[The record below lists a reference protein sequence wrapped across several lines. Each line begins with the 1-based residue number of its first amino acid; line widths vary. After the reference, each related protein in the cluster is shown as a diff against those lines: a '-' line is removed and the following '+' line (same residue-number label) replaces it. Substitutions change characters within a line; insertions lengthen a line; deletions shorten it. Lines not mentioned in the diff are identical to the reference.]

1 MNEYLRRT
9 WAEVDLDAIRE
20 NYRKISGCVGSEC
33 RIMAIVKADGY
44 GHGAVQVSQ
53 ALREAGAQWFGVS
66 NLDEA
71 LQLRGAGITEPVLIL
86 GYTPPEEAERLA
98 RYNITQTVL
107 TEEYGF
113 RLSECAARSNV
124 VLPIHIKLDTGMAR
138 IGLSCLSNE
147 EITSATDGIERIYHL
162 PGLACEGIFTHFA
175 SADEQDDGGF
185 ARRQY
190 KLFCAISDELSSRGI
205 TFKLRHC
212 CNSAATL
219 HYPEMHMDMVR
230 PGIALYGLYPNEW
243 MRERVA
249 LKPAMELKSVVSMVK
264 SVPENVGVSYGQTFT
279 TQRESVLATV
289 PLGYADGYPRLLSSS
304 ADMLVCG
311 QRARIA
317 GRVCMDQC
325 VLDVTGIDG
334 VQSDSTVTVFG
345 GEISADELAKKAGTI
360 HYEIVCGIGKRVPR
374 VYINE

>member
-20 NYRKISGCVGSEC
+20 NYRKIADCVGSEC

-53 ALREAGAQWFGVS
+53 AMREAGAQWFGVS

-71 LQLRGAGITEPVLIL
+71 LQLRDAGITEPMLIL

-98 RYNITQTVL
+98 QYNITQTVL
-107 TEEYGF
+107 TEEYGCK
-113 RLSECAARSNV
+113 LSECAVKSNV
-124 VLPIHIKLDTGMAR
+124 TLPVHIKLDTGMAR
-138 IGLSCLSNE
+138 IGLSCLSANE
-147 EITSATDGIERIYHL
+147 ISSAADGIQRICHL
-162 PGLACEGIFTHFA
+162 PGFVCEGVFTHFA

-185 ARRQY
+185 ALHQY
-190 KLFCAISDELSSRGI
+190 KLFCAVLDELSTRGI

-212 CNSAATL
+212 CNSAAIL

-230 PGIALYGLYPNEW
+230 PGIALYGLYPGEW
-243 MRERVA
+243 MNKRVV

-264 SVPENVGVSYGQTFT
+264 SVSENVGVSYGQAFT

-289 PLGYADGYPRLLSSS
+289 PLGYADGYPRVLSSS

-311 QRARIA
+311 RRARIA

-334 VQSDSTVTVFG
+334 VKSDSTVTVFG
-345 GEISADELAKKAGTI
+345 NKITAGELAEKAGTI